1 MTMKSTTLNM
11 ILKLKEWEEEI
22 EKQKFASII
31 TEKAKMEAYIE
42 EIEKRFDFIKYERN
56 NNFTS
61 DELIT
66 VFSEI
71 QHLTGL
77 LNKARDILQKIN
89 EELEKQREIYEESYK
104 EREKIQQ
111 LYDKLISMIRRER
124 EKIEEKIISDV
135 YTSRFR
141 GA

>member
-11 ILKLKEWEEEI
+11 ILKLKEWEEEL

-31 TEKAKMEAYIE
+31 TEKGKMESYIE

-61 DELIT
+61 DELIA

-77 LNKARDILQKIN
+77 LNEARDILQKIN

-104 EREKIQQ
+104 ERKKIEQ

-135 YTSRFR
+135 FTSRFR